1 MRWSPLL
8 SVVIGLSIATGR
20 LLSQE
25 TPVDDSSGSRGSPL
39 VSLLRDGQAA
49 HFQLVLGR
57 IELDRVRYRK
67 GSFSRQSVA
76 HAAGAPVFSEMLSID
91 SDRGIPRLHY
101 SRQTALH
108 RLILDI
114 NERGRLLIESEI
126 NGNRLSLV
134 QERGRPLVVRRYQR
148 DRYDESNFATWVHLY
163 ATIPAI
169 YKQHLQPLVDDLI
182 HPVRLSELADRAHA
196 RSVTDLTVPAA
207 IDNLTLN
214 RYIALLGSTQRSQR
228 IEAQRELH
236 QCGIAVLPRL
246 RAIDPSTLDA
256 EQRQRLGQVVRQLTP
271 PDADCE
277 SRVATLIRDDSTY
290 WAATAN
296 RLSGQEQILIAAR
309 LAELNAP
316 PPHRTPG
323 AAPAV
328 RVAAV
333 APPDSESRR

>member
-8 SVVIGLSIATGR
+8 SVVIGLSFATGR

-25 TPVDDSSGSRGSPL
+25 TPVDDSPAGQSSPL
-39 VSLLRDGQAA
+39 VSLLRDGQVV

-57 IELDRVRYRK
+57 IQLDPVRYRK

-76 HAAGAPVFSEMLSID
+76 QVAGKPVFHEALSID

-101 SRQTALH
+101 TRQTGSQ
-108 RLILDI
+108 RWTLDV

-126 NGNRLSLV
+126 NGKRFNLF
-134 QERGRPLVVRRYQR
+134 QETGRPLVIRRYQG
-148 DRYDESNFATWVHLY
+148 DRYDESTFATWVHLY
-163 ATIPAI
+163 ATIPAV
-169 YKQHLQPLVDDLI
+169 YHEHLQPLVDDI
-182 HPVRLSELADRAHA
+182 IYPVRLSELADRAHA
-196 RSVTDLTVPAA
+196 RSMADLTVPAA
-207 IDNLTLN
+207 IDNQTLS

-228 IEAQRELH
+228 IEAQRQLH

-256 EQRQRLGQVVRQLTP
+256 EQRQRLGLVVRQLTP

-277 SRVATLIRDDSTY
+277 SRVATLIRDDSAY

-296 RLSGQEQILIAAR
+296 RLSGHEQVLIATR
-309 LAELNAP
+309 LAEINGTSSRRSPSTSA
-316 PPHRTPG
+316 
-323 AAPAV
+323 AV
-328 RVAAV
+328 RVAAMP
-333 APPDSESRR
+333 AHDNESRR